1 MRPVNTKPLRISPVH
16 GSPGDMAGSAGTGV
30 VVWLTGLP
38 SSGKTTLAER
48 ACAALRA
55 EGRAACVLDGDAVRA
70 AVHPA
75 PGYGPAAR
83 DDQYATLADLAAL
96 LARQDLVVLVS
107 ATAHRRAWREH
118 ARVVAPRFVEVHVQT
133 SVEECAARDA
143 KGLYAR
149 ARAGEVL
156 GLPGVDV
163 DYEAPAAPE
172 IVAQGGLDAVAL
184 TRIVERVRGR

>member
-1 MRPVNTKPLRISPVH
+1 V
-16 GSPGDMAGSAGTGV
+16 AGTAGTGV

-48 ACAALRA
+48 AFAALRA
-55 EGRAACVLDGDAVRA
+55 EGRAACVLDGDVVRA

-107 ATAHRRAWREH
+107 ATAHRRAWRER
-118 ARVVAPRFVEVHVQT
+118 ARAVAPRFIEVHVQT
-133 SVEECAARDA
+133 SIEECAARDA

-149 ARAGEVL
+149 ARAGEVV

-163 DYEAPAAPE
+163 DYEAPGSPE
-172 IVAQGGLDAVAL
+172 IVAQGGLDDAAL
-184 TRIVERVRGR
+184 TRLLEQVRAP